1 MPDLPGLS
9 YPNFSQPSTRSRP
22 KPHTV
27 IRCTYLCIISPSRI
41 LSPATTATSPSSSF
55 LVDLTKPSCPVPSAT
70 CAPPHDVCST
80 HLSPLFRSVNLPK
93 SIGSPLSQCL
103 HHKHCAYHPL
113 LHVPNI
119 APSPRR
125 VNTVYFFFPLLPPS
139 LDLQPIRFTA
149 SNTFHSPTILG
160 PSVIIYCVRPSLIT
174 VVCRGRR
181 STPRLHSA
189 QTFSLLV
196 QQPNS
201 ATALSP
207 STSRP

>member
-1 MPDLPGLS
+1 M
-9 YPNFSQPSTRSRP
+9 
-22 KPHTV
+22 
-27 IRCTYLCIISPSRI
+27 
-41 LSPATTATSPSSSF
+41 
-55 LVDLTKPSCPVPSAT
+55 DLTKTSCPVPSAT
-70 CAPPHDVCST
+70 CAPHWPRMFIPFSTADCYPTRLICST
-80 HLSPLFRSVNLPK
+80 HSSPLYRSVNLPK
-93 SIGSPLSQCL
+93 SIGSPLSQCF

-125 VNTVYFFFPLLPPS
+125 VNTVYFIFPLLPPS

-189 QTFSLLV
+189 
-196 QQPNS
+196 
-201 ATALSP
+201 
-207 STSRP
+207 